1 MPLVNFINSDFY
13 IVFQI
18 MMKYQIDGAESAAVE
33 LSIYVPFHL
42 CIFIW
47 GVFGVFLWLLFV
59 GVGFLLGEF
68 SHRKGYFYEKRL
80 DKTFFHE
87 IKLK

>member
-42 CIFIW
+42 CILIW
-47 GVFGVFLWLLFV
+47 GVFGVFLWLLLLV
-59 GVGFLLGEF
+59 LGFCWGNF
-68 SHRKGYFYEKRL
+68 HIEKA
-80 DKTFFHE
+80 TFMRRDL
-87 IKLK
+87 IKLSFMK